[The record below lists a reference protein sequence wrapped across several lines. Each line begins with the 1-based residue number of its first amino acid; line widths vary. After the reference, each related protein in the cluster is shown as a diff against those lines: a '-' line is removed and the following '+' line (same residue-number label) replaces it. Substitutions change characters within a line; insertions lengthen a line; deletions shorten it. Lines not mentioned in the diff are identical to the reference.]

1 MIEQAP
7 RGRQRRPYF
16 VVVED
21 SSWGCAKLASSL
33 ASPPPRGVA
42 GRERL
47 ARNEDFAYLWRSN
60 SEVQ

>member
-21 SSWGCAKLASSL
+21 SSWGYAKLASSL
-33 ASPPPRGVA
+33 ASPRGVA

-47 ARNEDFAYLWRSN
+47 ARNEDFAYLWRRN